1 MQGPRGRG
9 GVVSVYRAHG
19 SGRASRAALCAP
31 GSPRV
36 PLVAGLAVACR
47 PGSPQ
52 GPKRS
57 LIGGALNTLSWGCLP
72 APWPRAKGSGQG
84 ASPCVWNPPTR
95 VLGFHLLGASP
106 VPRERGAEGGGEAA
120 GQVPRGWVSCI
131 SSAPGPGPRFPLP
144 QPPMWPRASSR
155 L

>member
-9 GVVSVYRAHG
+9 GVVSVSRAHG

-57 LIGGALNTLSWGCLP
+57 LIGGALNTWSWGCLP
-72 APWPRAKGSGQG
+72 APWPRAKGSGRGFLPASGTLLHVSWASTCWEPALCHEKG
-84 ASPCVWNPPTR
+84 AQK
-95 VLGFHLLGASP
+95 
-106 VPRERGAEGGGEAA
+106 GGEAA
-120 GQVPRGWVSCI
+120 GQVPRGWVSCS

-144 QPPMWPRASSR
+144 QPPMWPRSSSR